1 MADTAKRLAGP
12 DDIPNSSTDIYTV
25 PGSTT
30 AILRNIHIAN
40 TTATAAT
47 IRLSIG
53 TIGVGTAILYDFS
66 VPANGTYD
74 WSGFLVMAA
83 GEVLK
88 AQGGT
93 NNALCI
99 TVSGV
104 EVT

>member
-1 MADTAKRLAGP
+1 MADTLKRLAGP
-12 DDIPNSSTDIYTV
+12 DDIPNSSTDVYTV
-25 PGSTT
+25 PSATT
-30 AILRNIHIAN
+30 AAIRNIHIAN
-40 TTATAAT
+40 TTASAAT

-53 TIGVGTAILYDFS
+53 TIGVGTALLYDFS

-74 WSGFLVMAA
+74 WSGLIVMAA
-83 GEVLK
+83 TEVLK

-93 NNALCI
+93 NNALCL

>member
-12 DDIPNSSTDIYTV
+12 DDIPNSSTDMYTV

-40 TTATAAT
+40 TTNTAAT
-47 IRLSIG
+47 IRLCIG
-53 TIGVGTAILYDFS
+53 TIGAGTALLYDFS
-66 VPANGTYD
+66 IPANGTYD
-74 WSGFLVMAA
+74 WSGFLPMAA

-93 NNALCI
+93 NNALTL

-104 EVT
+104 EVA